1 LPDPANDGT
10 GERKRVRVRIEI
22 KKLHNETETRR
33 EVKQDKKQGMKD
45 RRREWLV
52 WLVWLVWL
60 AAGKR
65 HAANAG
71 RLLSMRLR
79 REVGCALVESPS
91 LPLGRKLRNRQLMM
105 GRWLARRLPSADKRH
120 ILKNLA
126 GDQG

>member
-22 KKLHNETETRR
+22 KKLHNETEARR

-52 WLVWLVWL
+52 WL

-65 HAANAG
+65 HAANAV
-71 RLLSMRLR
+71 RLLSMRLT
-79 REVGCALVESPS
+79 
-91 LPLGRKLRNRQLMM
+91 
-105 GRWLARRLPSADKRH
+105 
-120 ILKNLA
+120 
-126 GDQG
+126 

>member
-22 KKLHNETETRR
+22 KKPHNETEARR

-52 WLVWLVWL
+52 WL

-65 HAANAG
+65 HAANAVM
-71 RLLSMRLR
+71 LLSMRLT
-79 REVGCALVESPS
+79 
-91 LPLGRKLRNRQLMM
+91 
-105 GRWLARRLPSADKRH
+105 
-120 ILKNLA
+120 
-126 GDQG
+126 

>member
-1 LPDPANDGT
+1 MTDPANDGT

-52 WLVWLVWL
+52 WLVWL

-65 HAANAG
+65 HAANAV
-71 RLLSMRLR
+71 RLLSMRLT
-79 REVGCALVESPS
+79 
-91 LPLGRKLRNRQLMM
+91 
-105 GRWLARRLPSADKRH
+105 
-120 ILKNLA
+120 
-126 GDQG
+126 